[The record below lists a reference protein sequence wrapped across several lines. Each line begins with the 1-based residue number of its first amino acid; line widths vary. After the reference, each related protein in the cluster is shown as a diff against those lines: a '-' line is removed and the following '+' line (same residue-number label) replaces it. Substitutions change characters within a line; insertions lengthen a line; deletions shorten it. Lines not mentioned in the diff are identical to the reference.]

1 MNTVLLG
8 IIGYILCQLL
18 VGVLMSRRV
27 KTEADYLLAG
37 RGIGLGLGS
46 FTVFAT
52 WFGAETCI
60 GAAGSIYKNGLAGG
74 SADPFGYAACLL
86 LMALAFAVPLWKR
99 GLTTFADLFRAR
111 YSTGVER
118 LAVLMLAPTSVM
130 WAGAQIRGFGQ
141 VIAASSALEV
151 DIAIGAAA
159 FVVILYTMYGGMLA
173 DVMTDFVQG
182 IALIVG
188 LGVLFVIV
196 MQSGG
201 LEALRQVEPEK
212 LRLFGGAA
220 QPWWATLE
228 AWVIPICGSVFSQE
242 LVSRVLCS
250 RSPGVARNAC
260 LLGGGMYLAVG
271 LMPVAIGLA
280 GASLLPGLEHPEQ
293 LLPRLAQ
300 QHLGTLA
307 YILFAGALI
316 SAVLSTVDSALLAA
330 SALVSHNLLIP
341 LKPDMDEATK
351 VRLSRGMV
359 ALFGLTAY
367 GLALTAEGVH
377 ELVEEASAF
386 GSAGVFVAAVFAL
399 SGRWGGAASAYAAL
413 IAGMAAWV
421 AGAHLLELETPYL
434 ISLLAAL
441 GAYLLVA
448 LVQRILVYGR
458 TPSCG

>member
-1 MNTVLLG
+1 MNIVLLG
-8 IIGYILCQLL
+8 IIGYVLCQLL
-18 VGVLMSRRV
+18 IGVLMTRRV

-60 GAAGSIYKNGLAGG
+60 GAAGSIYQNGLAGG

-86 LMALAFAVPLWKR
+86 LMALVFAVPLWKR
-99 GLTTFADLFRAR
+99 RLTTFADLFHSR
-111 YSTGVER
+111 YSPGVER

-151 DIAIGAAA
+151 EIAISAAA
-159 FVVILYTMYGGMLA
+159 AVVILYTLYGGMMA

-188 LGVLFVIV
+188 LAVLFVIV

-201 LEALRQVEPEK
+201 LDVLRQVEPEK
-212 LRLFGGAA
+212 LKLFGGAT
-220 QPWWATLE
+220 QPWWVTLE
-228 AWVIPICGSVFSQE
+228 AWAIPIFGSVFSQE

-250 RSPGVARNAC
+250 HSSRVARNAC
-260 LLGGGMYLAVG
+260 LVGGGMYLAVG
-271 LMPVAIGLA
+271 LMPAAIGLA
-280 GASLLPGLEHPEQ
+280 GVSLLPGLEHPEQ

-330 SALVSHNLLIP
+330 SALVSHNLLVP
-341 LKPDMDEATK
+341 LKPGLSEAAK
-351 VRLSRGMV
+351 VRLSRSMV

-367 GLALTAEGVH
+367 VLALTAEGVH
-377 ELVEEASAF
+377 DLVEEASAF

-413 IAGMAAWV
+413 VAGMGAWI
-421 AGAHLLELETPYL
+421 AGAHILELDAPYL
-434 ISLLAAL
+434 TSLFAAL
-441 GAYLLVA
+441 GAYVLGAFLYP
-448 LVQRILVYGR
+448 RN
-458 TPSCG
+458 